1 MKGLRAQ
8 GSGLSIALASL
19 ALTRVLAQT
28 PAQQWDSIDA
38 FTGHWGKQLDV
49 SQAIIE
55 RASKLM
61 RKEYGEETR
70 RVSFGADDRW
80 VTAQTLSF
88 LSASTDYQTV

>member
-1 MKGLRAQ
+1 MDMWQAVMLQ
-8 GSGLSIALASL
+8 N
-19 ALTRVLAQT
+19 
-28 PAQQWDSIDA
+28 PAQEWNSIDA
-38 FTGHWGKQLDV
+38 FAMHWGTQLGV